1 MSRKPAVVMVFSG
14 LDPSGGAGVQ
24 ADIQVI
30 TALGA
35 HCAPIVTALTVQD
48 TVALKG
54 YRTVDPE
61 LIRDQAQTIL
71 SDMPVAAIKIG
82 MLGSPESVEVVS
94 SIIEDHPAIPVV
106 LDPVLRAG
114 GGGDLVDGDA
124 ISHMKLRLFPLVT
137 VLTPNVAEAR
147 ALSGCSDID
156 EAAAA
161 VLGMGCSHALITG
174 GDEEGLRIVNGYYDR
189 GGYCEHYFWTRLPG
203 VYHGSGCT
211 LAAALATRLAQGAEP
226 ARAVVQ
232 AQEYTHSC
240 IQFAYAVGKG
250 QLIPD
255 RWNG

>member
-1 MSRKPAVVMVFSG
+1 MVFSG

-35 HCAPIVTALTVQD
+35 HCAPIVTALTDQD
-48 TVALKG
+48 TVALSG
-54 YRTVDPE
+54 YRVVDPE
-61 LIRDQAQTIL
+61 WIRRQARTIL
-71 SDMPVAAIKIG
+71 ADMPVAAIKIG
-82 MLGSPESVEVVS
+82 MLGGSGAVEAVS
-94 SIIEDHPAIPVV
+94 SILEDHPEIPVV

-114 GGGDLVDGDA
+114 GGGDLVDDPA
-124 ISHMKLRLFPLVT
+124 LDLMKLRLFPLVT

-147 ALSGCSDID
+147 VLSGRDD
-156 EAAAA
+156 VDDAAAA
-161 VLGMGCSHALITG
+161 VLGMGCAHALVTG

-189 GGYCEHYFWTRLPG
+189 EGYREHYFWTRLPG
-203 VYHGSGCT
+203 KYHGSGCT
-211 LAAALATRLAQGAEP
+211 LAAALATRLAQGAEMGK
-226 ARAVVQ
+226 AVAQ